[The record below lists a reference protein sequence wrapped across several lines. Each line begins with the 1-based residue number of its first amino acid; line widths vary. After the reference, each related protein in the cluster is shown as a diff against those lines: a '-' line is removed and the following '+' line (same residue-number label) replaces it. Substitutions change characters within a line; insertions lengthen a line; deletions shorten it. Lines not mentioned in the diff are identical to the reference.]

1 MMNDSIAKRFEE
13 LVELNFHLY
22 TNLFLTIPM
31 DSMVKTGMLLPL
43 LRDEC
48 EKGLSEGK
56 DPITII
62 SAFLDKN
69 LPDLVPRQRID
80 FLFQIIQYVERQ
92 ILLIDALEDAAYN
105 KIHRIDGPNSLHQL
119 MQRVKEDHLQW
130 KLRHVLSNFGIRVV
144 LTAHP
149 TQFYPGQI
157 LAISTDLTKAIAA
170 KEISTVRNLMH
181 QLSKT
186 PFFRKQKPT
195 PYNEAL
201 RLEWYLSNIFY
212 NAVGDLIETVEELSK
227 DEIDENNQIISLGF
241 WPGGDRDGN
250 PFVDSDTTLKV
261 AELLRTSI
269 IGCYI
274 DELKNLKRRLSFIGV
289 FDKLENIEEKL
300 KEELTAKGS
309 SLTVHELINQLT
321 EIERTIIEKHQ
332 GLFLD
337 QLRSLRRKVSTFGY
351 FFASLDIRQDSRIIT
366 SSIQDIFNKY
376 STTES
381 LHIANE
387 STEEQMNS
395 LLKTEIELKD
405 EEWENSLTADTIG
418 SIRAMRQIQASNGEY
433 GSNRYII
440 SNCRGAID
448 VAKVLSIFKMTGWE
462 SPTVDVVPLFET
474 IDDLMN
480 AGSSMKE
487 LYGNINYMNHLHNR
501 GNKQTVML
509 GFSDGTK
516 DGGYLTANWS
526 IFIAKEQITAI
537 SRQAGIE
544 VIFFDGRGGPPA
556 RGGGNAHLFYSA
568 LGSKVESKQIQLT
581 LQGQTISSH
590 YGLRESAIH
599 NLGYLV
605 AAGIANNL
613 FNQSEKDIS
622 DDDRNLMNEMS
633 QAGYKKYND
642 FKNHPLFV
650 PFLEERSTLKYYGM
664 ANITSRPSKRSGD
677 GKLIFEDLR
686 AIPFVGAWS
695 QLKQNVPGFFG
706 LGTALKEQEEKG
718 NLQQCIE
725 FYERSGFFRAL
736 ISNSMQSISKSNMA
750 LTKYM
755 EKDEKFGEFWRIIYD
770 EFQLTREML
779 LKVSKMVVL
788 LEDNPRSRKSI
799 KLRENI
805 VLPLLVIQQY
815 ALMKIQMKDEPHTE
829 IYEKLVMRS
838 LFGNINA
845 TRNAV

>member
-1 MMNDSIAKRFEE
+1 MNDLIAKRFEE
-13 LVELNFHLY
+13 LVELNFYLY

-31 DSMVKTGMLLPL
+31 DSMVKTGMLLPI

-56 DPITII
+56 DPISII
-62 SAFLDKN
+62 QGFLDKN
-69 LPDLVPRQRID
+69 SPDLNPRQRID
-80 FLFQIIQYVERQ
+80 FLFIVIQYVERQ

-105 KIHRIDGPNSLHQL
+105 KIHRIDGPNSLQQL
-119 MQRVKEDHLQW
+119 MQRVKEDHLHW
-130 KLRHVLSNFGIRVV
+130 KLRHVLSNFGVRVV

-157 LAISTDLTKAIAA
+157 LAISSDLTKAIAA
-170 KEISTVRNLMH
+170 KEISSVRNLMH

-212 NAVGDLIETVEELSK
+212 TTIGDLIELVGELSN

-250 PFVDSDTTLKV
+250 PFVDFDTTLKV

-269 IGCYI
+269 KNCYLN
-274 DELKNLKRRLSFIGV
+274 DLKNLKRRLTFVGV
-289 FDKLENIEEKL
+289 YDKLENIEEQL
-300 KEELTAKGS
+300 NEEINTKES
-309 SLTVHELINQLT
+309 SLTVQELINQLLA
-321 EIERTIIEKHQ
+321 IERTIIEKHQ
-332 GLFLD
+332 GLFLN
-337 QLRSLRRKVSTFGY
+337 QLKSLRRKVSIFGY
-351 FFASLDIRQDSRIIT
+351 HFASLDIRQDSRIIT
-366 SSIQDIFNKY
+366 STISDIFNKY
-376 STTES
+376 SLHES
-381 LHIANE
+381 LPPSNE
-387 STEEQMNS
+387 SIEVQVNS
-395 LLKTEIELKD
+395 ILKTEIELRD
-405 EEWENSLTADTIG
+405 EEWDNKLTADTIN
-418 SIRAMRQIQASNGEY
+418 SIRAMKQIQDLSGEL

-440 SNCRGAID
+440 SNCRGAVD
-448 VAKVLSIFKMTGWE
+448 VAKVLAIFRMIGWKDP
-462 SPTVDVVPLFET
+462 SVDVVPLFET
-474 IDDLMN
+474 IDDLMR
-480 AGSSMKE
+480 AGESMKE
-487 LYGNINYMNHLHNR
+487 LYSNINYMNHLQSR

-526 IFIAKEQITAI
+526 IFLAKEQITAI

-590 YGLRESAIH
+590 YGLTESAIH

-605 AAGIANNL
+605 AAGLSNNL
-613 FNQSEKDIS
+613 FNQTEKDIS
-622 DDDRNLMNEMS
+622 EEDRRLMNEMS
-633 QAGYKKYND
+633 QSGYLKYND

-650 PFLEERSTLKYYGM
+650 PFLEERTTLKYYGM
-664 ANITSRPSKRSGD
+664 ANITSRPSKRGGD
-677 GKLIFEDLR
+677 EKLIFEDLR

-706 LGTALKEQEEKG
+706 LGTALKDQEEKG
-718 NLQQCIE
+718 NLQQCID
-725 FYERSGFFRAL
+725 FYNRSGFFRAL

-755 EKDEKFGEFWRIIYD
+755 EKDEKYGEFWRIIFD
-770 EFQLTREML
+770 EFQLTRQML

>member
-1 MMNDSIAKRFEE
+1 MNDSIVKSFDE

-22 TNLFLTIPM
+22 NNLFLTLPM
-31 DSMVKTGMLLPL
+31 DAVIRTGRLLPI
-43 LRDEC
+43 LRDDC
-48 EKGLSEGK
+48 EKGLDEGK
-56 DPITII
+56 DPISII
-62 SAFLDKN
+62 SGFLDKN
-69 LPDLVPRQRID
+69 SPELSPRQRID
-80 FLFQIIQYVERQ
+80 FLFHVIQYVERQ

-105 KIHRIDGPNSLHQL
+105 KIHRIDGPNSLQQL
-119 MQRVKEDHLQW
+119 LQRVKEDHLQW
-130 KLRHVLSNFGIRVV
+130 KLNHILSFFAIRVV

-157 LAISTDLTKAIAA
+157 LAISSDLTKAIAS
-170 KEISTVRNLMH
+170 KETSNVRNLMH

-212 NAVGDLIETVEELSK
+212 HAVGDLLEMFNESQSEHLNHN
-227 DEIDENNQIISLGF
+227 EQLISLGF

-250 PFVDSDTTLKV
+250 PFVNSYTTLKV
-261 AELLRTSI
+261 AELLRSSI
-269 IGCYI
+269 ITCYL
-274 DELKNLKRRLSFIGV
+274 DDLKKLKRRLTFVGV
-289 FDKLENIEEKL
+289 SDKLESIEEHL
-300 KEELTAKGS
+300 KDELNSAGS
-309 SLTVHELINQLT
+309 ELPTNELVDQLM

-332 GLFLD
+332 SLFINKV
-337 QLRSLRRKVSTFGY
+337 QILRKKVSLFGY
-351 FFASLDIRQDSRIIT
+351 HFASLDIRQDSRIIAKAVNDILKRYGAAVTLNQKSENDNSGVDELLNT
-366 SSIQDIFNKY
+366 SIRIS
-376 STTES
+376 
-381 LHIANE
+381 
-387 STEEQMNS
+387 
-395 LLKTEIELKD
+395 D
-405 EEWENSLTADTIG
+405 EDWSDDLTADTIN
-418 SIRAMRQIQASNGEY
+418 SIKAMREIQSSNGEL

-440 SNCRGAID
+440 SNCRGALD
-448 VAKVLSIFKMTGWE
+448 VAGVLSIFRMTGWE
-462 SPTVDVVPLFET
+462 NPTVDIVPLFET
-474 IDDLMN
+474 IDDLAHAGDSMRLLYSN
-480 AGSSMKE
+480 AG
-487 LYGNINYMNHLHNR
+487 YMNHLLNR
-501 GNKQTVML
+501 KKQQTVML

-526 IFIAKEQITAI
+526 IFLAKEQITAI

-590 YGLRESAIH
+590 YGLRESAVH
-599 NLGYLV
+599 NLGYLL
-605 AAGIANNL
+605 AAGLANNL
-613 FNQSEKDIS
+613 FNQTEKDIS
-622 DDDRNLMNEMS
+622 DTDRELMNRMS
-633 QAGYKKYND
+633 ESGFRKYNN

-664 ANITSRPSKRSGD
+664 ANISSRPSKRGD
-677 GKLIFEDLR
+677 SGKLVFDDLR

-706 LGTALKEQEEKG
+706 LGTALKEQEELG
-718 NLQQCIE
+718 NLQQCVE
-725 FYERSGFFRAL
+725 FYNRSSFFRAL
-736 ISNSMQSISKSNMA
+736 ISNSMQSISKSNLA

-755 EKDEKFGEFWRIIYD
+755 EKDEKFGDFWKIIYD
-770 EFQLTREML
+770 EFQITREML
-779 LKVSKMVVL
+779 LKVAKMVVM

-815 ALMKIQMKDEPHTE
+815 ALMKTQENDDPHSE
-829 IYEKLVMRS
+829 IYEKLIMRS